1 MAILRRRIHT
11 MARAY
16 EDDLRRKLLAARAR
30 GDAGLKKLAIRFG
43 VSHSWAQ
50 KVLRQSKQTGQAE
63 RVRHRP
69 GPRSRMNDE
78 IASYMRQQVAGRA
91 DLTLAE
97 LQQRLWLEKGVRFS
111 IGRLWT
117 LLRKLDLR
125 LKKSRSTR
133 RSGTPKPTKNAGPS
147 SSKRSA
153 RSRRNA

>member
-1 MAILRRRIHT
+1 

-30 GDAGLKKLAIRFG
+30 GDAGLKKLAVRFG

-69 GPRSRMNDE
+69 GPRSRMSDE
-78 IASYMRQQVAGRA
+78 IASYMRQQVRERP

-97 LQQRLWLEKGVRFS
+97 LQQRLLLEKSLRFS

-125 LKKSRSTR
+125 LKKSHSTR
-133 RSGTPKPTKNAGPS
+133 LSATPKPTKSGVAS

-153 RSRRNA
+153 RSRRIA

>member
-1 MAILRRRIHT
+1 

-30 GDAGLKKLAIRFG
+30 GDAGLKKLAVRFG

-69 GPRSRMNDE
+69 GPRSRMSDE
-78 IASYMRQQVAGRA
+78 IASYMRQQVRERP

-97 LQQRLWLEKGVRFS
+97 LQQRLLLEKSLRFS

-125 LKKSRSTR
+125 LKKSH
-133 RSGTPKPTKNAGPS
+133 S
-147 SSKRSA
+147 SA
-153 RSRRNA
+153 PG

>member
-1 MAILRRRIHT
+1 

-16 EDDLRRKLLAARAR
+16 EDDLRRKLLAARSR
-30 GDAGLKKLAIRFG
+30 GDAGLKKLAVRFG

-50 KVLRQSKQTGQAE
+50 KVLRQSKLTGQAE

-78 IASYMRQQVAGRA
+78 IAAYMRQQVAGRP

-97 LQQRLWLEKGVRFS
+97 LQQRLMSEKNIRFS

-117 LLRKLDLR
+117 LLQKLGLR
-125 LKKSRSTR
+125 LKKSHSTHLN
-133 RSGTPKPTKNAGPS
+133 GTPKPTKNGVLL

-153 RSRRNA
+153 RPLRNV

>member
-1 MAILRRRIHT
+1 

-30 GDAGLKKLAIRFG
+30 GDAGLKKLAVRFG

-50 KVLRQSKQTGQAE
+50 KVLRQSKLTGQAE

-78 IASYMRQQVAGRA
+78 IAAYMRQQVADRP

-97 LQQRLWLEKGVRFS
+97 LQQRLMSEKSIRFS

-117 LLRKLDLR
+117 LLRKLGLR
-125 LKKSRSTR
+125 LKKSRSTHLN
-133 RSGTPKPTKNAGPS
+133 GTPKPTKNSVPS
-147 SSKRSA
+147 SSKRSV
-153 RSRRNA
+153 RSLRNI

>member
-1 MAILRRRIHT
+1 

-30 GDAGLKKLAIRFG
+30 GDAGLKKLAFRFG

-50 KVLRQSKQTGQAE
+50 KVVRQSKQTGQAE

-69 GPRSRMNDE
+69 GRPSRMSDE
-78 IASYMRQQVAGRA
+78 IASYMRAQVAERT

-97 LQQRLWLEKGVRFS
+97 LQQRLLLDKSVRFS

-117 LLRKLDLR
+117 LLRVLGLR
-125 LKKSRSTR
+125 LKKSRSTPGSATLR
-133 RSGTPKPTKNAGPS
+133 PTANDVS
-147 SSKRSA
+147 STSKRFA
-153 RSRRNA
+153 RPRRKT